1 MKNKLTIGLI
11 LLSLFTACDS
21 NTDVVQKETNTTEV
35 TNDVEVLSS
44 ITVEYNE
51 DDLLMEYSNFEVIT
65 LESSSI
71 SYTGSNATIDG
82 TTLTITKAGT
92 YKVIGTLDD
101 GMIVVNAGQEEDVV
115 IVLDNATIHNEDG
128 PAISVLQADK
138 VIINLADGSSNSLSD
153 GSSYTLLDGEDEPN
167 ATLYSKDDL
176 TINGLGSLTIDSN
189 YNHGIYTKD
198 DLKLVSGTITVNAV
212 NDGIKGKNFIAV
224 KGANITVNANGDG
237 LQSNN
242 TEDTTKGYVVI
253 DGGNIIITAGLDG
266 IQAETQLVV
275 SDGTISI
282 ESGSEADSTES
293 GKSLKAT
300 VQVEIL
306 GGEIT
311 LNSLSDDAIHSN
323 NTVIIKGG
331 KLTLNANDDAIH
343 SDSLLQIDDGTIN
356 IQSSYE
362 GLEGNTIIINGGDIE
377 LIASDDGVNTAGGND
392 SSGSTSPNGREDMFA
407 SDGSTLTINGGNLVV
422 NANGDGLDSNG
433 SIVQNGGTVI
443 VYGPTNSGN
452 GSLDY
457 NSSYTLNAG
466 TLLAVGSNGMAQNV
480 SESKLYA
487 FLLGTTTIEADTWVS
502 IVQDGNTLVSFKSP
516 KAYQTIVFASNE
528 LTSSDVSIVS
538 GGTLDTS
545 ESIVFNSPLNGGS
558 ELTTLTLTDII
569 TNSNV
574 GSTQTPGQKPGR
586 PN

>member
-11 LLSLFTACDS
+11 LLSLFTACTSD
-21 NTDVVQKETNTTEV
+21 TVVVQEETNTTEV

-44 ITVEYNE
+44 ISIEYNE
-51 DDLLMEYSNFEVIT
+51 DDLLMDYTDYEVIT
-65 LESSSI
+65 LDSNSI
-71 SYTGSNATIDG
+71 SYTGTNATVDG
-82 TTLTITKAGT
+82 TTITITKAGT
-92 YKVIGTLDD
+92 YMISGTLDD

-128 PAISVLQADK
+128 PALSVLQADK
-138 VIINLADGSSNSLSD
+138 VIINLAEGSTNTLSD
-153 GSSYTLLDGEDEPN
+153 GTNYTLLVGEDEPN

-176 TINGLGSLTIDSN
+176 TINGFGSLTIDSN

-198 DLKLVSGTITVNAV
+198 DLKLVSGSITVNAI

-224 KGANITVNANGDG
+224 KDANITVNANGDG

-242 TEDTTKGYVVI
+242 SEDITKGYIVI
-253 DGGNIIITAGLDG
+253 DGGNIVITAGLDG
-266 IQAETQLVV
+266 IQAESQLVV
-275 SDGTISI
+275 SDGNISV

-293 GKSLKAT
+293 GKGLKAT

-306 GGEIT
+306 GGDIS

-323 NTVIIKGG
+323 TSVIIKGG
-331 KLTLNANDDAIH
+331 NLTLSANDDAIH

-356 IQSSYE
+356 ILTSYE

-377 LIASDDGVNTAGGND
+377 LVASDDGVNTAGGND
-392 SSGSTSPNGREDMFA
+392 NSGSTSPNGREDMFA
-407 SDGSTLTINGGNLVV
+407 SDGSSLTINGGNIDI

-433 SIVQNGGTVI
+433 SIIQNGGTVI
-443 VYGPTNSGN
+443 VYGPTNNGN
-452 GSLDY
+452 GAIDF

-480 SESKLYA
+480 SESQIYA
-487 FLLGTTTIEADTWVS
+487 FLLGTNTIQADTWVS
-502 IVQDGNTLVSFKSP
+502 IVQDGKTLVSFKSP
-516 KAYQTIVFASNE
+516 KAYQTIVYASKE
-528 LTSSDVSIVS
+528 LTKSDVSIVS
-538 GGTLDTS
+538 GGALDTN
-545 ESIVFNSPLNGGS
+545 ETIVFNSSILGGS

-569 TNSNV
+569 TNSNAG
-574 GSTQTPGQKPGR
+574 GSQTPGQKPGR
-586 PN
+586 AN